1 MEYSQDA
8 LHALQFS
15 AFELVITENAAG
27 SYFDMGRRPKERKKW
42 RLHGISPLWDIPRDT
57 PF

>member
-15 AFELVITENAAG
+15 AFELVIVETAAG
-27 SYFDMGRRPKERKKW
+27 SYFDMGRRPKERKK
-42 RLHGISPLWDIPRDT
+42 
-57 PF
+57 

>member
-8 LHALQFS
+8 LLGKFS
-15 AFELVITENAAG
+15 AFELVIVETAAG
-27 SYFDMGRRPKERKKW
+27 SYFDRGRRPKERKKW

>member
-8 LHALQFS
+8 LHGKFS
-15 AFELVITENAAG
+15 AFELVIEETAAG